1 MKKIIYLKLGG
12 SLVTN
17 KQKAYT
23 FNEDIVKQIAAEIA
37 ETVREQSNLQLVL
50 GNGAGSFA
58 HQSAAK
64 YNLKD
69 GVTTLGGKYGA
80 AVTHQD
86 ATYLNHLITHIFH
99 QSSLPVFSLQPSA
112 YILASN
118 RSTTQ
123 IELSVFEK
131 LITQDMIPFIYGDVI
146 IDTEV
151 GATVY
156 STDRLL
162 REIAQKH
169 INTVYQ
175 PSLIIHAG
183 NYDGVLDKN
192 NSVISHITPRNY
204 NSVQQNFYNSSNVD
218 VTGGMEKK
226 VDEMLKLAAH
236 GIPSIILNGSKKG
249 LLKETLAG
257 AFSSGTYISSS

>member
-1 MKKIIYLKLGG
+1 MKKIIYVKLGG

-23 FNEDIVKQIAAEIA
+23 FNENIVKQIAKEIA
-37 ETVREQSNLQLVL
+37 EAVKEQPNLQLVL

-64 YNLKD
+64 HNLKD
-69 GVTTLGGKYGA
+69 GVTTSEGKYGA
-80 AVTHQD
+80 TVTHQD
-86 ATYLNHLITHIFH
+86 ATYLNHLITHILH

-112 YILASN
+112 YFLANN
-118 RSTTQ
+118 RSTTK
-123 IELSVFEK
+123 IDLSVFEE
-131 LITQDMIPFIYGDVI
+131 LITHAMIPFIYGDVI
-146 IDTEV
+146 IDTKV

-169 INTVYQ
+169 LNTAYQ

-183 NYDGVLDKN
+183 NYDGVVDKN
-192 NSVISHITPRNY
+192 NSVISHITPQNY
-204 NSVQQNFYNSSNVD
+204 DSVQHNFYISSNID
-218 VTGGMEKK
+218 VTGGMQKK
-226 VDEMLKLAAH
+226 VEEMLELAAQ

-249 LLKETLAG
+249 LLKQTLAG
-257 AFSSGTYISSS
+257 NISSGTYISSS